1 MGWFSPVKGSYPS
14 LAQVDKTLP
23 VKSDVLA
30 ITRGNI
36 VALTADSDHVE
47 EGVWKLANGS
57 DKLLY
62 VALQDYSDPT
72 AGFAG
77 DAFNPDPRKLPAN
90 VVGSGDGKP
99 RITAISLDQE
109 AEYETSVFNTDDTYA
124 VGAALYVVKGV
135 LQATNPGDSATVVGY
150 VTMKPAE
157 RWINN
162 AIAVPKD
169 GSDQRLAIRTGANK
183 KVLRFRTK

>member
-1 MGWFSPVKGSYPS
+1 MGWFSPVKGHYPS
-14 LAQVDKTLP
+14 LSQVDKTLP
-23 VKSDVLA
+23 VKSDV
-30 ITRGNI
+30 TSFERGTI
-36 VALTADSDHVE
+36 VALAVDNDHAE
-47 EGVWKLANGS
+47 EGVWKLASGS
-57 DKLLY
+57 DNLLY
-62 VALQDYSDPT
+62 VALQDYTDPT

-99 RITAISLDQE
+99 RITALSLDQE
-109 AEYETSVFNTDDTYA
+109 GEYETSVFKIDDTYA
-124 VGAALYVVKGV
+124 VGNALYVVNGV
-135 LQATNPGDSATVVGY
+135 LQATDPGSGTVVGY

-183 KVLRFRTK
+183 FVLRFRTK

>member
-23 VKSDVLA
+23 VKSGVTA
-30 ITRGNI
+30 IARGTI
-36 VALTADSDHVE
+36 VALEADSDSK

-77 DAFNPDPRKLPAN
+77 SAFDPEGG
-90 VVGSGDGKP
+90 VP
-99 RITAISLDQE
+99 RINALCLDQE
-109 AEYETSVFNTDDTYA
+109 GEFETTEYKAEDTYN
-124 VGAALYVVKGV
+124 VGAPLYVVNGV
-135 LQATNPGDSATVVGY
+135 LQATDPGNSATVVGY
-150 VTMKPAE
+150 VTLGKTE

-162 AIAVPKD
+162 AIAVPKG

-183 KVLRFRTK
+183 FVIRFRTK